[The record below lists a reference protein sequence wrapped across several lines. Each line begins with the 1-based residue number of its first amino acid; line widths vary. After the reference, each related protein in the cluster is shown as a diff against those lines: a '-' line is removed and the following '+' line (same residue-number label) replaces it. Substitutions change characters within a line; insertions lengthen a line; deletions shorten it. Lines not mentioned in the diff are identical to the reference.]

1 MALSFYKE
9 YTLLR
14 LSKEELDLP
23 TEGSSELHIHNK
35 NKQKWR
41 QRKSFLLAEREENQM
56 TAYL

>member
-23 TEGSSELHIHNK
+23 TEGSSELHIQIK
-35 NKQKWR
+35 NTQKWR
-41 QRKSFLLAEREENQM
+41 QRKSFLLAEREEKQM